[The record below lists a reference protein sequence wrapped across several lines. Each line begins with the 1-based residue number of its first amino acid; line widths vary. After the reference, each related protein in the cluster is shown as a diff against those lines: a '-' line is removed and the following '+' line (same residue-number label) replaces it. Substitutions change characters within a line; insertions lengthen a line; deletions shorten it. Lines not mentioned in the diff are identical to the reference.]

1 LMSGTRKS
9 SDSSFPSISHRFS
22 PMDASTQTWAIERVG
37 QIAINVHDV
46 DRATRFYRDVLGLK
60 FLFAAPPGLAFF
72 DCGGMRLML
81 TAPESLEHDQRSSVI
96 YYVVPN
102 IAQAYSSLTERGVVF
117 EDKPHVVARLE
128 KVEIWMA
135 FLKDPDGNLLA
146 LMCEK
151 SV

>member
-1 LMSGTRKS
+1 MSGIRKS
-9 SDSSFPSISHRFS
+9 SDASFLAVSHRFS
-22 PMDASTQTWAIERVG
+22 TMDASTQTWAIERVG
-37 QIAINVHDV
+37 QIAVNVHDV
-46 DRATRFYRDVLGLK
+46 ERATSFYRDVLGLK

-81 TAPESLEHDQRSSVI
+81 TTPESPEHDHRSSVI

-102 IAQAYSSLTERGVVF
+102 IADAYSALTGSGVAF

-128 KVEIWMA
+128 NVEIWMA

-146 LMCEK
+146 LMCEV
-151 SV
+151 SA

>member
-1 LMSGTRKS
+1 
-9 SDSSFPSISHRFS
+9 
-22 PMDASTQTWAIERVG
+22 MDASKQTWAIERVG

-46 DRATRFYRDVLGLK
+46 ERATSFYRDVLGLK

-81 TAPESLEHDQRSSVI
+81 TKPESPEHDHRSSVI

-102 IAQAYSSLTERGVVF
+102 IADAYSALTGRGVAF

-128 KVEIWMA
+128 NVEIWMA

-146 LMCEK
+146 LMCEV

>member
-1 LMSGTRKS
+1 
-9 SDSSFPSISHRFS
+9 
-22 PMDASTQTWAIERVG
+22 
-37 QIAINVHDV
+37 
-46 DRATRFYRDVLGLK
+46 
-60 FLFAAPPGLAFF
+60 
-72 DCGGMRLML
+72 ML

-128 KVEIWMA
+128 RVEIWMA

>member
-1 LMSGTRKS
+1 
-9 SDSSFPSISHRFS
+9 
-22 PMDASTQTWAIERVG
+22 MDTSTQPWAIQRVG

-46 DRATRFYRDVLGLK
+46 GSATSFYRDVLGMK

-72 DCGGMRLML
+72 DCGGTRLML
-81 TAPESLEHDQRSSVI
+81 TTPESPEHDHRSSVI

-102 IAQAYSSLTERGVVF
+102 IADAYRALSERGVSF

-128 KVEIWMA
+128 KVEIWMT

-146 LMCEK
+146 LMCEV

>member
-1 LMSGTRKS
+1 MSGIRKS
-9 SDSSFPSISHRFS
+9 SDASFLAVSHRFS
-22 PMDASTQTWAIERVG
+22 TMDASTQTWAIERVG
-37 QIAINVHDV
+37 QIAVNVHDV
-46 DRATRFYRDVLGLK
+46 ERATSFYRDVLGLK

-81 TAPESLEHDQRSSVI
+81 TTPESPEHDHRSSVI

-102 IAQAYSSLTERGVVF
+102 IAQAYSALMERGVVF
-117 EDKPHVVARLE
+117 EDKPHVVARL
-128 KVEIWMA
+128 KNVEIWMA

-146 LMCEK
+146 LMCEV

>member
-1 LMSGTRKS
+1 
-9 SDSSFPSISHRFS
+9 
-22 PMDASTQTWAIERVG
+22 MDASTQAWAIERVG
-37 QIAINVHDV
+37 QIAVNVHDV
-46 DRATRFYRDVLGLK
+46 ERATSFYRDVLGLK

-81 TAPESLEHDQRSSVI
+81 ATPESPEHDHRSSVI

-102 IAQAYSSLTERGVVF
+102 IADAYSALTARGVVF

-128 KVEIWMA
+128 NVEIWMA

-146 LMCEK
+146 LMCEV